1 MAELLLD
8 FGDEV
13 LDAVKDHKGVDVEDI
28 RGKLLG
34 PLRCYVR
41 DHLGGLDGASERTD
55 EKTSS
60 MLPSRGATGA

>member
-13 LDAVKDHKGVDVEDI
+13 LDAVKEHKGVDVEDV
-28 RGKLLG
+28 REKLLG
-34 PLRCYVR
+34 PLRSYVR
-41 DHLGGLDGASERTD
+41 DHLDGLDSAAA

-60 MLPSRGATGA
+60 MLPSVGANGA